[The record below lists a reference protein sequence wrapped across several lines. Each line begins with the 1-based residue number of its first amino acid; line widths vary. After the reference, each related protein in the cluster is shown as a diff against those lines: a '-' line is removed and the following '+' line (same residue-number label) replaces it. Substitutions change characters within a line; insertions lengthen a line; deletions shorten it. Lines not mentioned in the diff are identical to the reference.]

1 MATDH
6 CERWSEKITR
16 DPPQRRPR
24 PCVFP
29 PRRSTSLSGEWE
41 GRNEGGERERG
52 GMGEEGA
59 NGTDIIILL
68 IYDHSDVV
76 TYNAIV

>member
-1 MATDH
+1 MKVGSA
-6 CERWSEKITR
+6 S
-16 DPPQRRPR
+16 
-24 PCVFP
+24 
-29 PRRSTSLSGEWE
+29 
-41 GRNEGGERERG
+41 ERG

>member
-1 MATDH
+1 MKVGSA
-6 CERWSEKITR
+6 
-16 DPPQRRPR
+16 
-24 PCVFP
+24 
-29 PRRSTSLSGEWE
+29 
-41 GRNEGGERERG
+41 NERG
-52 GMGEEGA
+52 GMGEEEGA